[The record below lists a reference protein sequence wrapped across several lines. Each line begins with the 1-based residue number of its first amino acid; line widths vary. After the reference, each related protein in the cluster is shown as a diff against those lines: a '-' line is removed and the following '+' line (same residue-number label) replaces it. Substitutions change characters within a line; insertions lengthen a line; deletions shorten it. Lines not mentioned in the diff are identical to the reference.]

1 MIPNIVGAL
10 DVTEATTAITTAL
23 GHGETVI
30 AAGFAV
36 GALFLVA
43 RIIRRGMRS
52 VG

>member
-1 MIPNIVGAL
+1 MGTLAAL
-10 DVTEATTAITTAL
+10 DVTVATDAITTAI

-43 RIIRRGMRS
+43 KIIRRGMRS